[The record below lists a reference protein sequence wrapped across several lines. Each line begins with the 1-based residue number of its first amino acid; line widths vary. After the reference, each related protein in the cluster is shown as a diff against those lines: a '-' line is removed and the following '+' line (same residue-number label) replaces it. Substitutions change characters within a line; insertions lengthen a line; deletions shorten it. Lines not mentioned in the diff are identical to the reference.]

1 MNYLCADPFLEYQP
15 CPRYLFRRD
24 TESPTKVIK
33 VMVWD
38 HLTKTFVLFEKSVDL
53 AFVCVLIDPIVTVV
67 LFHAMDE
74 SQEDVDLFFVL
85 DLALLC
91 GGEVYFVHFEG
102 FLFELMWE
110 MKIL

>member
-1 MNYLCADPFLEYQP
+1 MNYLGADPFLEYQP

-38 HLTKTFVLFEKSVDL
+38 HLTKTLVLFEKSVDL

-67 LFHAMDE
+67 LFNAMDE
-74 SQEDVDLFFVL
+74 SQEDVDLFLVL
-85 DLALLC
+85 DLAFL
-91 GGEVYFVHFEG
+91 GRGEVYFVHF
-102 FLFELMWE
+102 
-110 MKIL
+110 